1 MFIIPTLRNLK
12 QMSIRIL
19 FATVFI
25 FSINTMAA
33 EKKMP
38 NVFEDGDASKGANM
52 VAACAACHGADGNSI
67 SPDWPKLAGQN
78 QRYLYE
84 QLNYFKNGERENVL
98 MSSVVPLL
106 MAYSDQDLL
115 NISAY
120 YASQT
125 QTNGQAEDNAELLAL
140 GEALYRSGN
149 MKKAIPACTACHS
162 VNGAGNALAGF
173 PSVAGQ
179 QKAYLASTLKA
190 YRSGERGAGDYA
202 LVMQAVSK
210 NLSDDEIDALANYMH
225 GLYE

>member
-1 MFIIPTLRNLK
+1 
-12 QMSIRIL
+12 MSIRIL

-25 FSINTMAA
+25 LSISAMAA

-38 NVFEDGDASKGANM
+38 NVFEDGDALKGANM
-52 VAACAACHGADGNSI
+52 VAACAACHGTDGNSI
-67 SPDWPKLAGQN
+67 SPAWPTLAGQN
-78 QRYLYE
+78 QKYLLD
-84 QLNYFKNGERENVL
+84 QLNYFKNGERENAL

-106 MAYSDQDLL
+106 NAYSDQDLL
-115 NISAY
+115 NIAAY
-120 YASQT
+120 YSSQIK
-125 QTNGQAEDNAELLAL
+125 TNGQAEDNEELLAL

-162 VNGAGNALAGF
+162 VNGSGNALAGF

-179 QKAYLASTLKA
+179 QKAYLVSTLKA
-190 YRSGERGAGDYA
+190 YRTKERNAGDYA
-202 LVMQAVSK
+202 LVMQAISK

>member
-1 MFIIPTLRNLK
+1 
-12 QMSIRIL
+12 
-19 FATVFI
+19 
-25 FSINTMAA
+25 
-33 EKKMP
+33 MP

-52 VAACAACHGADGNSI
+52 VAACAACHGTDGNSI
-67 SPDWPKLAGQN
+67 SPAWPTLAGQN
-78 QRYLYE
+78 QKYLLD
-84 QLNYFKNGERENVL
+84 QLNYFKNGERENAL

-106 MAYSDQDLL
+106 NAYSDQDLL
-115 NISAY
+115 NIAAY
-120 YASQT
+120 YSSQIK
-125 QTNGQAEDNAELLAL
+125 TNGQAEDNEELLAL

-179 QKAYLASTLKA
+179 QKAYLVSTLKA
-190 YRSGERGAGDYA
+190 YRTKERNAGDYA
-202 LVMQAVSK
+202 LVMQAISK